1 MLVLS
6 SALGLQMSH
15 TGETSW
21 HIKRHGQ
28 STGPVTD
35 LELACLAHANHL
47 YATDL
52 IWCNGM
58 PDWVPAGSVT
68 GLLPRPLPGALPP
81 LLPPR
86 PQPGL
91 GELYQHYYDVMPT
104 RSIFDAR
111 VPPPL
116 PQPEPSHSPPPQQT
130 SDDTPDLDA
139 LSTSLANA
147 LRAVGQ
153 EDANEDDDGSIAGA
167 SDDAGRPAVGNGDA
181 PHVAVQ
187 GTPPSIPSTPPAPVA
202 PPPIPAAPSTA
213 AKAR

>member
-1 MLVLS
+1 MLIVS

-15 TGETSW
+15 SGQTSW

-47 YATDL
+47 HATDL

-86 PQPGL
+86 PQAGL
-91 GELYQHYYDVMPT
+91 GELYQHYCDAMPT

-116 PQPEPSHSPPPQQT
+116 PQPEVTQPPPIQ
-130 SDDTPDLDA
+130 SAPEETPGLDA
-139 LSTSLANA
+139 LSTSLASA

-153 EDANEDDDGSIAGA
+153 EDAHEEDDRRNADA
-167 SDDAGRPAVGNGDA
+167 SGDAGRPSESEADA
-181 PHVAVQ
+181 PQAAAQ
-187 GTPPSIPSTPPAPVA
+187 GASPSLPSTPPAPDV
-202 PPPIPAAPSTA
+202 PPPIPVAPSTVA
-213 AKAR
+213 EVR